1 MFAKKYDYWLFV
13 LPSLLLIGIVIII
26 PFLIGIYYS
35 FTNSNGISATWIG
48 LKNYILLF
56 NDANF
61 LQSCALTLSFSLLS
75 IVGINLIALGF
86 ALLVT
91 HRNNRLNRLLRTI
104 FFIPNLIGG
113 ILLGFIWQFI
123 FVQVFG
129 AIGSQLHLSFFN
141 GWLSSPTTGL
151 WGLVILFWWQM
162 SGYVMLIYI
171 AFLNAIPISTIESAQ
186 LDGANEGQIF
196 WHIRL
201 PQLAP
206 AFTISLF
213 LTLANSF
220 KLYEQN
226 LALTNGGPYRSTEMI
241 SMNIYNTAFANYQQG
256 YAQAAGILLFIFVA
270 LVSFG
275 QLYFSRKGEKN
286 ED

>member
-1 MFAKKYDYWLFV
+1 MQKKYDYWLFV

-61 LQSCALTLSFSLLS
+61 LQSCALTLLFSLLS
-75 IVGINLIALGF
+75 IVGINLIALSF

-129 AIGSQLHLSFFN
+129 AIGSQLHLFFFQRLAQFADDRSMGTGHSF
-141 GWLSSPTTGL
+141 
-151 WGLVILFWWQM
+151 LV
-162 SGYVMLIYI
+162 
-171 AFLNAIPISTIESAQ
+171 
-186 LDGANEGQIF
+186 ANERLCHADLYCIF
-196 WHIRL
+196 ERYPDQHDRIGSIGWC
-201 PQLAP
+201 
-206 AFTISLF
+206 
-213 LTLANSF
+213 
-220 KLYEQN
+220 
-226 LALTNGGPYRSTEMI
+226 
-241 SMNIYNTAFANYQQG
+241 
-256 YAQAAGILLFIFVA
+256 
-270 LVSFG
+270 
-275 QLYFSRKGEKN
+275 
-286 ED
+286 